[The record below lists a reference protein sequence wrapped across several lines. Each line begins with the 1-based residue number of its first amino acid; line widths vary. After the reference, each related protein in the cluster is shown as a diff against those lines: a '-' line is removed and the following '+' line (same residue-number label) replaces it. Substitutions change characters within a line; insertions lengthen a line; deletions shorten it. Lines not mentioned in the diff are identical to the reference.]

1 MDSGGKIYK
10 TKKETMENK
19 KGNPF
24 LKGFPFFRG
33 V

>member
-1 MDSGGKIYK
+1 MGFNR
-10 TKKETMENK
+10 ENMENK

-24 LKGFPFFRG
+24 LKGFPFCLTSMCI